1 MLEMSTYPLECMLSK
16 MEMDSMAI
24 QATISDDMLEV
35 FRHKLLQTGRGEKK
49 GRKKQWQPL
58 GEVRG
63 SRVKELTIGLMNSMN
78 PTS

>member
-1 MLEMSTYPLECMLSK
+1 MLEMSAYPLECMLSK
-16 MEMDSMAI
+16 MEMDSMAM

-35 FRHKLLQTGRGEKK
+35 FQHKLLQTGRGEKRV
-49 GRKKQWQPL
+49 GKKQWQPL